1 VYYGVLPVGLA
12 PENRVGLVFIRPL
25 TDLSAGF
32 GSAEVEFERRVQ
44 KLAKVKELSC
54 FFVAD
59 KGKG

>member
-1 VYYGVLPVGLA
+1 
-12 PENRVGLVFIRPL
+12 
-25 TDLSAGF
+25 LSAGF